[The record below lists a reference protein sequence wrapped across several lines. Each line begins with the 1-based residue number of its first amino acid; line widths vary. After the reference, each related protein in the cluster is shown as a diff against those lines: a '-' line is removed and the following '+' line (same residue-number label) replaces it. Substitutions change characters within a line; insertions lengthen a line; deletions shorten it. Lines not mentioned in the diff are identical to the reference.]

1 MEGELLLLLFLYRFI
16 RLDFVTINLVVIL
29 DYTIIILG
37 AVNMRR
43 SDRQIKKMLSSDVHL
58 SISGDGLQKVLC
70 KSRRAFY
77 ENEAADIL
85 SDAEFLFQQSRY
97 IRKQWWLLQAG
108 VLIVLW
114 LLLKVTNS
122 GFYIQRYMGVA
133 ASLFG
138 VLLLPEMW
146 KNRSANAMEIE
157 NTVYYSLRQV
167 YAARIFLFALV
178 DFVLLS
184 IFSLV
189 TVLGGVISM
198 EEMLVQFVL
207 PYIVTCCICFKTL
220 YSRKIESEAL
230 VLLLCIVWSL
240 VWLLIL
246 MDEKIYHTVTCPAW
260 FVMLSAAAIYLGH
273 CIRWGQKNCGNLFWT
288 ERCMHTSV

>member
-1 MEGELLLLLFLYRFI
+1 
-16 RLDFVTINLVVIL
+16 
-29 DYTIIILG
+29 
-37 AVNMRR
+37 MRR
-43 SDRQIKKMLSSDVHL
+43 SDRQIQKMLSSDVHL

-77 ENEAADIL
+77 ENEASDTL

-114 LLLKVTNS
+114 LLLKVTDS

-138 VLLLPEMW
+138 ILLLPEMW

-157 NTVYYSLRQV
+157 SATYYSLRQV

-184 IFSLV
+184 VFSIV
-189 TVLGGVISM
+189 TVPGGVISM

-220 YSRKIESEAL
+220 YSRKIDSEAL

-240 VWLLIL
+240 VWLLVL
-246 MDEKIYHTVTCPAW
+246 MDEKIYHTVTFPAW